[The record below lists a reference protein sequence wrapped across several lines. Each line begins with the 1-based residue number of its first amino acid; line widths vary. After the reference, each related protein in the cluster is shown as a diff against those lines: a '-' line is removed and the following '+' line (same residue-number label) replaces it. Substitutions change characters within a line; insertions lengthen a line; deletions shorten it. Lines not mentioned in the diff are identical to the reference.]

1 LSGEAVALSFLFLP
15 DARRHLASYLGLF
28 LLGAA
33 VSFLAARSLSA
44 SRRGFL
50 LLSAALLRAT
60 LLFRAPDLSE
70 DVWRYLWDGEVSR
83 HGISPYR
90 YAPDDPALGGLSSNL
105 RAQLAH
111 REIRTVYPPVAQAVF
126 RVFGRF
132 GLFPLKAVLAAAD
145 VAVVGLLFSAGGSFA
160 AALYAF
166 HPLPITEIAGQG
178 HLDSLGVALL
188 LAALLYVRSGRRV
201 AAGLAFAA
209 SVLTKYV
216 SIAAAIPLIRRG
228 RLAAL
233 AASVLLGAAVWLAA
247 TRSGVSPAGDLRQ
260 FSLRWDFNSV
270 LYPAAV
276 RLMEATSLPESA
288 KDVFIDWKE
297 RHHDPAWS
305 QALFPYFY
313 AAFFA
318 RALLAGV
325 LALLL
330 VVIGRRVEDLEGAVL
345 ASVGA
350 LLLFSPTLHPWYLV
364 WILPFAAL
372 KREPAFLFLSL
383 AAPLAYALLY
393 PLPGVSSGMI
403 LALEYVPF
411 ALLLARTLVG
421 ALHGSIRAGA

>member
-1 LSGEAVALSFLFLP
+1 LGFLFLP
-15 DARRHLASYLGLF
+15 DARRHLPQYLGLF
-28 LLGAA
+28 LAGAF
-33 VSFLAARSLSA
+33 VSLLAARSLSA
-44 SRRGFL
+44 SSRGFL

-60 LLFRAPDLSE
+60 LLWRAPDLSE
-70 DVWRYLWDGEVSR
+70 DVWRYLWDGQVAG

-90 YAPDDPALGGLSSNL
+90 YAPDDPALRGLSGSL
-105 RAQLAH
+105 RARLAH
-111 REIRTVYPPVAQAVF
+111 REIRTVYPPVAQAAF
-126 RVFGRF
+126 RVVGRF
-132 GLFPLKAVLAAAD
+132 GLFPLKAILAAAD
-145 VAVVGLLFSAGGSFA
+145 VAVVGLLFGAGGSWP

-178 HLDSLGVALL
+178 HVDSLGVALL
-188 LAALLYVRSGRRV
+188 LAALLYVRSGRRA

-216 SIAAAIPLIRRG
+216 SIAAAIPLLRRG

-276 RLMEATSLPESA
+276 RLMEATDLPQSA

-297 RHHDPAWS
+297 RLHDPAWA
-305 QALFPYFY
+305 QAVFPYFY

-318 RALLAGV
+318 RVLLAGA
-325 LALLL
+325 LALVLL
-330 VVIGRRVEDLEGAVL
+330 VVGWRVDDLWAAVL
-345 ASVGA
+345 ASLGA
-350 LLLFSPTLHPWYLV
+350 LLLFSPTLHPWYLI

-372 KREPAFLFLSL
+372 KREPAFLFLTL
-383 AAPLAYALLY
+383 AAPLAYALLS
-393 PLPGVSSGMI
+393 PLPGVSPGMV

-421 ALHGSIRAGA
+421 AGHGSIRARA